1 MRGLGTIINVGLL
14 ILGGICGL
22 LFGKRLGDRVK
33 DTLMSVNGV
42 AVMMLAIGGVIG
54 NMMSVSDGKLMES
67 LIPDSGLVVL
77 SGAGH
82 FSYLD
87 KPGDYAVI
95 VRKFLEPEMK
105 K

>member
-54 NMMSVSDGKLMES
+54 NMMSVSDGKLISDGTVMMIVS
-67 LIPDSGLVVL
+67 LTVGALIGELININALV
-77 SGAGH
+77 
-82 FSYLD
+82 D
-87 KPGDYAVI
+87 KLGD
-95 VRKFLEPEMK
+95 
-105 K
+105 